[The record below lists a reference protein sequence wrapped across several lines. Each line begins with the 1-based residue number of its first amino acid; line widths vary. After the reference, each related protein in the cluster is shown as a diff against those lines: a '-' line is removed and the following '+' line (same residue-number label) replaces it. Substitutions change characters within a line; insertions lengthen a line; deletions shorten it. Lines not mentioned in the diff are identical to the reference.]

1 MRKLSIWAKANKS
14 PARIIIIFIHFA
26 LAISGMLTGWL
37 LFKMNVYISTWIF
50 FELLFICILTFF
62 VYPEKGGFWQ
72 SKFKNRFYII
82 QKSCDF
88 ILAFGGFLMISFCSE
103 NTYAPSANKLLFLPV
118 NLLYASHGAN
128 PKAEEL
134 LQSLKSRSG
143 KDLNRSEKKILKH
156 EFFREVKVYVK
167 AKATGD
173 NESAVKAFLVIVTIA
188 VAVGLTYLLA
198 GLACSLSCSGA
209 QGLAAVVMIG
219 GLVVLIFGSIVLTKA
234 IMKIGKKKQP
244 DDYGQFDF

>member
-1 MRKLSIWAKANKS
+1 
-14 PARIIIIFIHFA
+14 
-26 LAISGMLTGWL
+26 
-37 LFKMNVYISTWIF
+37 MNVYISTWIF

-72 SKFKNRFYII
+72 SKFKSRFYIV
-82 QKSCDF
+82 QKSCDL

-103 NTYAPSANKLLFLPV
+103 NTYAPTANKLLFLPV
-118 NLLYASHGAN
+118 NLLYASHGSN

-173 NESAVKAFLVIVTIA
+173 NETAVKAFLVIVTIA

-209 QGLAAVVMIG
+209 QGLAALVMIG
-219 GLVVLIFGSIVLTKA
+219 GLVVLIFGSIVLTKT

-244 DDYGQFDF
+244 EDDGQFDF

>member
-1 MRKLSIWAKANKS
+1 MKKISIWAKSNKCK
-14 PARIIIIFIHFA
+14 ARTLIVLIHFA
-26 LAISGMLTGWL
+26 LIILGTLTGWL
-37 LFKMNVYISTWIF
+37 LFKINYYIGTGIF
-50 FELLFICILTFF
+50 YGVLFICILTFF
-62 VYPEKGGFWQ
+62 VYPKKGGFWH
-72 SKFKNRFYII
+72 SNFKNKFYFI
-82 QKSCDF
+82 QKSCDI
-88 ILAFGGFLMISFCSE
+88 ILAFGGFLMVSFCSE
-103 NTYAPSANKLLFLPV
+103 NTLTPSANKQLFSAV

-134 LQSLKSRSG
+134 LQSLKSRSR
-143 KDLNRSEKKILKH
+143 KDLSRSEKKILKH

-173 NESAVKAFLVIVTIA
+173 NETAVKAFLVIVTIA

-209 QGLAAVVMIG
+209 QGLAALVMIG
-219 GLVVLIFGSIVLTKA
+219 GLAVLIFGSIVLTKA
-234 IMKIGKKKQP
+234 IMKIGKKKLP

>member
-1 MRKLSIWAKANKS
+1 MKKISRWAKSNKRR
-14 PARIIIIFIHFA
+14 ARTIIVLIHFA
-26 LAISGMLTGWL
+26 LIILGMLTGWL
-37 LFKMNVYISTWIF
+37 LFKINFYPSTAIF
-50 FELLFICILTFF
+50 YEVLFICILTFF
-62 VYPEKGGFWQ
+62 IYPKKGGFWQ
-72 SKFKNRFYII
+72 SKFKSRFYII
-82 QKSCDF
+82 QKSCDL

-103 NTYAPSANKLLFLPV
+103 NTYAPSTNKILFLPV

-128 PKAEEL
+128 PKSEEL
-134 LQSLKSRSG
+134 LQSLKSRSR

-173 NESAVKAFLVIVTIA
+173 NETAVKAFLVIVTIA

-209 QGLAAVVMIG
+209 QGLAALVMIG
-219 GLVVLIFGSIVLTKA
+219 GLVVLIFGSIVLTRA
-234 IMKIGKKKQP
+234 IMKIGRKKQLE
-244 DDYGQFDF
+244 DYGQFDF

>member
-1 MRKLSIWAKANKS
+1 MKKISIWAKSNKCK
-14 PARIIIIFIHFA
+14 ARTIIVLIHFA
-26 LAISGMLTGWL
+26 LIILGILTGWL
-37 LFKMNVYISTWIF
+37 LFKINFYIGTGIF
-50 FELLFICILTFF
+50 YEVLFICILTFI
-62 VYPEKGGFWQ
+62 VYPKKGGFWR
-72 SKFKNRFYII
+72 SKFKSRFYVI

-143 KDLNRSEKKILKH
+143 KDLSRSEKKILKH

-209 QGLAAVVMIG
+209 QGLAALVMIG
-219 GLVVLIFGSIVLTKA
+219 GLAVLIFGSIVLTKT